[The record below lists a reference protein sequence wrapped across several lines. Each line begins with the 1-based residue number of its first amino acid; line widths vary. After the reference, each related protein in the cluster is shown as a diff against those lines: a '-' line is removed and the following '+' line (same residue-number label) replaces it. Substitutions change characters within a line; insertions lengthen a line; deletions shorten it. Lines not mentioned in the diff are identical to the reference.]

1 MKIYNSS
8 SLDNRF
14 FISFEDTDWLRDII
28 KRDRLNT
35 TPAGRLVL
43 SQVRLTDFPFQT
55 KYVRIRFGIKVFLII
70 RSRLN

>member
-35 TPAGRLVL
+35 TPAGR
-43 SQVRLTDFPFQT
+43 
-55 KYVRIRFGIKVFLII
+55 
-70 RSRLN
+70 